1 MGHAHKIHKI
11 VQIYSL
17 LIIYTN
23 STQFFMFFSRIK
35 TAFRLILHP
44 QEDID
49 EAISQYI
56 TLIMLK

>member
-1 MGHAHKIHKI
+1 
-11 VQIYSL
+11 
-17 LIIYTN
+17 
-23 STQFFMFFSRIK
+23 MFFSRIK